1 MNILKTFAQS
11 LRRKLHSDRF
21 LILFLGFLLP
31 VLSMLCIFAGN
42 QIYPFG
48 DRSFLRTDLYHQYAP
63 FFAELARK
71 LKEGG
76 SLFYTWDIGMGTNFL
91 SLIGYYLSSIFN
103 GFLIFCPKQHI
114 LEFVSYLVIFK
125 IGLAGLSFSILL
137 DAKHTQKQ
145 KLDFKIP
152 LFSMF
157 YALSGYLAA
166 YSWNVMWLD
175 CIWLTP
181 LILLGLERLVYQKK
195 YLLYTLTLAMAILS
209 NYYIAIMLCMFCVL
223 YFLVLLPGFS
233 ARIDSLP
240 EIPTREGLTLRKRKK
255 KADSIAAETE
265 TPNNSVTPTD
275 SKTASQN
282 SISAAV
288 EIGNKDVVS
297 AASETPETPSRKLH
311 RKQAWIS
318 LFLRFAG
325 SSLMAGALSAVILIP
340 EIKALGLTASSN
352 INFPTEWNSY
362 FSILEMLA
370 RHLMD
375 VATETG
381 LDHWPNLY
389 CGVAVLLC
397 LPLYYAN
404 KKVALSDKITRT
416 VLLFFF
422 LFSFSVNVPN
432 FIWHG
437 FHYPNSL
444 PCRQSFL
451 YIALLLIMCYEGVQN
466 LAEVSEKKVGLA
478 FAAGTAFILICESII
493 TDDAFTFDDYWVS
506 LLFLGIYAVI
516 LLLYLRKKLTREI
529 LFVALLV
536 VALTESTMNMAITSV
551 TTVSRSE
558 YLNYTEPY
566 QELIERAQQQDPDF
580 YRFEKVAR
588 KTKNDGAF
596 VGYPSLSTFS
606 SVSYGAVSDFYERL
620 GMESS
625 MNAYSNNGITPLM
638 NAIFN
643 VKYILT
649 TTAQDE
655 SQLMT
660 LYEQNEDCY
669 LYQNLYALSVGFM
682 LPKGFNLDWDTSYG
696 NAIELQNEFSV
707 QNGGDTLFYEI
718 FDCTE
723 SGSDMEISVNE
734 PCHVFV
740 QLDNSSIENVTADIG
755 GTSKTWSH
763 TNRGFLLD
771 LGYCSPEDN
780 ITLNTSDDTSFH
792 ATAYYLN
799 EDALIRLLKDLQE
812 EQLQVTS
819 YSDTRLQGTI
829 DVQEDGLFFLS
840 IPYDPGW
847 NLYVDGE
854 KAEYYTFQD
863 AFICLDLKAGT
874 HEISMRYLPDGL
886 LCGTVISFAALLLLL
901 GFEVSRRHPDFRSH
915 LLSRKRNP

>member
-1 MNILKTFAQS
+1 MNTLKTFSQS

-63 FFAELARK
+63 FFAELSRK

-145 KLDFKIP
+145 KPDFKI
-152 LFSMF
+152 LFFSMF

-166 YSWNVMWLD
+166 YSWNIMWLD

-223 YFLVLLPGFS
+223 YFLVLLPKFS
-233 ARIDSLP
+233 TRIDSLAEP
-240 EIPTREGLTLRKRKK
+240 STQKWVIFRKWKK
-255 KADSIAAETE
+255 EKGAI
-265 TPNNSVTPTD
+265 
-275 SKTASQN
+275 TA
-282 SISAAV
+282 
-288 EIGNKDVVS
+288 
-297 AASETPETPSRKLH
+297 
-311 RKQAWIS
+311 QAWIS

-416 VLLFFF
+416 ALLFFF

-516 LLLYLRKKLTREI
+516 LLLYLRQKRTREI

-536 VALTESTMNMAITSV
+536 VALTESTINMAITSV

-558 YLNYTEPY
+558 YLSYTEPY

-723 SGSDMEISVNE
+723 SGSDMEISVSE

-740 QLDNSSIENVTADIG
+740 QLDNSSIENVTADIS

-771 LGYCSPEDN
+771 LGYCSPEDS
-780 ITLNTSDDTSFH
+780 ITLNTSDDTSFR

-819 YSDTRLQGTI
+819 YSDTSLQGTI

-886 LCGTVISFAALLLLL
+886 LCGAAISFGALLLLL
-901 GFEVSRRHPDFRSH
+901 GFEVSRRHPDFRSR

>member
-1 MNILKTFAQS
+1 MNTLKKSANF

-21 LILFLGFLLP
+21 LIFFLGFILP

-63 FFAELARK
+63 FFAELSRK

-76 SLFYTWDIGMGTNFL
+76 SLFYTWDIGMGTNFI

-103 GFLIFCPKQHI
+103 GLILFCSEDHV

-125 IGLAGLSFSILL
+125 MGLAGLSFSILL
-137 DAKHTQKQ
+137 DTKSSKP
-145 KLDFKIP
+145 DFKIP
-152 LFSMF
+152 FFALF
-157 YALSGYLAA
+157 YAMSGYLAA

-181 LILLGLERLVYQKK
+181 LILLGLEQLVYQKK
-195 YLLYTLTLAMAILS
+195 YLLYIITLAMAIIS
-209 NYYIAIMLCMFCVL
+209 NYYIAIMLCIFCVL
-223 YFLVLLPGFS
+223 YFLMLLPGLS
-233 ARIDSLP
+233 SHALSVSP
-240 EIPTREGLTLRKRKK
+240 
-255 KADSIAAETE
+255 DSITQGQEFTAEKSYPAA
-265 TPNNSVTPTD
+265 
-275 SKTASQN
+275 QN
-282 SISAAV
+282 QKSITV
-288 EIGNKDVVS
+288 
-297 AASETPETPSRKLH
+297 
-311 RKQAWIS
+311 
-318 LFLRFAG
+318 FLRFAL
-325 SSLMAGALSAVILIP
+325 SSLMAGALSAIILIP
-340 EIKALGLTASSN
+340 EIKALGLTASSD

-375 VATETG
+375 VTTECG
-381 LDHWPNLY
+381 LDHWPNIY
-389 CGVAVLLC
+389 CGVGILLC
-397 LPLYYAN
+397 LPLYYAS
-404 KKVALSDKITRT
+404 KKVPTSDKNTRT
-416 VLLFFF
+416 ALIFFL

-451 YIALLLIMCYEGVQN
+451 YIAIVLIMCYEGLQN
-466 LAEVSEKKVGLA
+466 MDEITEKKAGLA
-478 FAAGTAFILICESII
+478 FAVGAAFIILCESIV

-516 LLLYLRKKLTREI
+516 LLVYLKKKLAREI
-529 LFVALLV
+529 LFIILLV
-536 VALTESTMNMAITSV
+536 VVLVESTINMAVTSV
-551 TTVSRSE
+551 STVSRSE
-558 YLNYTEPY
+558 YLNYTESY
-566 QELIERAQQQDPDF
+566 QELIERIQELDPDF

-638 NAIFN
+638 NSILN

-649 TTAQDE
+649 TTTQDE

-660 LYEQNEDCY
+660 LCEQNEDCY
-669 LYQNLYALSVGFM
+669 IYQNLYTLSVGFM

-696 NAIELQNEFSV
+696 SAIDLQNEFSY

-718 FDCTE
+718 YDCTE
-723 SGSDMEISVNE
+723 SGSDMEIYVNE
-734 PCHVFV
+734 TCHVFV

-763 TNRGFLLD
+763 TDRGFLLD
-771 LGYCSPEDN
+771 LGYCSPDDT
-780 ITLNTSDDTSFH
+780 ITLSTSDDTSFH
-792 ATAYYLN
+792 GTDYYLK
-799 EDALIRLLKDLQE
+799 ESALINLIRDLQE
-812 EQLQVTS
+812 EQLQVIS
-819 YSDTRLQGTI
+819 FSDTTIEGTI

-847 NLYVDGE
+847 TLYVDGE
-854 KAEYYTFQD
+854 KTDYYTFQE
-863 AFICLDLKAGT
+863 AFICLDLDEGT
-874 HEISMRYLPDGL
+874 HDIRMTYIPDGFIP
-886 LCGTVISFAALLLLL
+886 GAMISIGALLLLIA
-901 GFEVSRRHPDFRSH
+901 FEILRRRPEYRQKISGILFKKKED
-915 LLSRKRNP
+915 

>member
-1 MNILKTFAQS
+1 MNTLKKSANF

-21 LILFLGFLLP
+21 LIFFLGFILP

-63 FFAELARK
+63 FFAELSRK

-76 SLFYTWDIGMGTNFL
+76 SLFYTWDIGMGTNFI

-103 GFLIFCPKQHI
+103 GLILFCSEDHV

-125 IGLAGLSFSILL
+125 MGLAGLSFSILL
-137 DAKHTQKQ
+137 DTKSSKP
-145 KLDFKIP
+145 DFKIP
-152 LFSMF
+152 FFALF
-157 YALSGYLAA
+157 YAMSGYLAA

-195 YLLYTLTLAMAILS
+195 YLLYIITLAMAIIS
-209 NYYIAIMLCMFCVL
+209 NYYIAIMLCIFCVL
-223 YFLVLLPGFS
+223 YFLMLLPGLS
-233 ARIDSLP
+233 SHALSVSP
-240 EIPTREGLTLRKRKK
+240 
-255 KADSIAAETE
+255 DSITQGQEFTAEKSYPAA
-265 TPNNSVTPTD
+265 
-275 SKTASQN
+275 QN
-282 SISAAV
+282 QKSITV
-288 EIGNKDVVS
+288 
-297 AASETPETPSRKLH
+297 
-311 RKQAWIS
+311 
-318 LFLRFAG
+318 FLRFAL
-325 SSLMAGALSAVILIP
+325 SSLMAGALSAIILIP
-340 EIKALGLTASSN
+340 EIKALGLTASSD

-375 VATETG
+375 VTTECG
-381 LDHWPNLY
+381 LDHWPNIY
-389 CGVAVLLC
+389 CGVGILLC
-397 LPLYYAN
+397 LPLYYAS
-404 KKVALSDKITRT
+404 KKVPTSDKITRT
-416 VLLFFF
+416 ALIFFL

-451 YIALLLIMCYEGVQN
+451 YIAIVLIMCYEGLQN
-466 LAEVSEKKVGLA
+466 MDEITEKKAGLA
-478 FAAGTAFILICESII
+478 FAVGAAFIILCESIV

-516 LLLYLRKKLTREI
+516 LLVYLKKKLAREI
-529 LFVALLV
+529 LFVILLV
-536 VALTESTMNMAITSV
+536 VVLVESTINMAVTSV
-551 TTVSRSE
+551 STVSRSE
-558 YLNYTEPY
+558 YLNYTESY
-566 QELIERAQQQDPDF
+566 QELIERIQELDPDF

-638 NAIFN
+638 NSILN

-649 TTAQDE
+649 TTTQDE

-660 LYEQNEDCY
+660 LCEQNEDCY
-669 LYQNLYALSVGFM
+669 IYQNLYTLSVGFM

-696 NAIELQNEFSV
+696 SAIDLQNEFSY

-718 FDCTE
+718 YDCTE
-723 SGSDMEISVNE
+723 SGSDMEIYVNE
-734 PCHVFV
+734 TCHVFV

-763 TNRGFLLD
+763 TDRGFLLD
-771 LGYCSPEDN
+771 LGYCSPDDT
-780 ITLNTSDDTSFH
+780 ITLSTSDDTSFH
-792 ATAYYLN
+792 GTAYYLK
-799 EDALIRLLKDLQE
+799 ESALISLIRDLQE

-819 YSDTRLQGTI
+819 FSDTTIEGTI

-847 NLYVDGE
+847 TLYVDGE
-854 KAEYYTFQD
+854 KTDYYTFQE
-863 AFICLDLKAGT
+863 AFICLDLDEGT
-874 HEISMRYLPDGL
+874 HDIRMTYIPDGFIP
-886 LCGTVISFAALLLLL
+886 GAIISIGALLLLIA
-901 GFEVSRRHPDFRSH
+901 FEILRRRPEYRQKISGVLFKKKE
-915 LLSRKRNP
+915 LQK